1 MRNVLPNPF
10 NNDTHPHLFVAYNAW
25 SKVRTGAEFEN
36 NTRNSKEK
44 DERGKVPTKKKYE
57 AEEILLSNE
66 WLKKLAAIE
75 IDGDYQAFFKTWK
88 QSLDDR
94 YTLTAT
100 FTLESRLLLGH
111 GEPSAA
117 GVGLKVHHTWGVPV
131 IPGSALKGLL
141 HHYLTITY
149 GDDPNFKEVTWDGNR
164 ITKGPGRSIHTLFG
178 GPEAPGDEETDK
190 AAAGFVTFHDAL
202 YIKDSVEDNKPYAAD
217 VLTIH
222 QKSYNDSKGDKPPN
236 DYDSPTPIGFLT
248 VRPEVQFL
256 VALSGPGD
264 LCRFALVH
272 LTNALED
279 WGVGGKTSAGYG
291 RMTSDWPEKEKE
303 RQAEQERQKAMETP
317 EGRWKLE
324 LEDKDEQKVL
334 DIVRVNLN
342 PSKGKPVDKRFNDP
356 DERIGFAKAMQEL
369 RYIERWS
376 KGECSVGINTR
387 KLKKEY
393 LKFVKE
399 ILGGS

>member
-1 MRNVLPNPF
+1 MRQILPSPLIDRNTVHE
-10 NNDTHPHLFVAYNAW
+10 NLDVAYDAW
-25 SKVRTGAEFEN
+25 APVKHGDG
-36 NTRNSKEK
+36 KIPDGDK
-44 DERGKVPTKKKYE
+44 DK
-57 AEEILLSNE
+57 
-66 WLKKLAAIE
+66 WLKKLAAIK
-75 IDGDYQAFFKTWK
+75 IDDDYENFFNTWK
-88 QSLDDR
+88 GSFTDGN
-94 YTLTAT
+94 TLTAT

-178 GPEAPGDEETDK
+178 GPEVPGKEEKDKKETDK
-190 AAAGFVTFHDAL
+190 AAAGFVTFNDAL

-248 VRPEVQFL
+248 VRPGVQFL
-256 VALSGPGD
+256 VALSGHDD
-264 LCRFALVH
+264 LVRFAREH
-272 LTNALED
+272 LTEALKE

-303 RQAEQERQKAMETP
+303 RQAEQERQKAMGTP

-324 LEDKDEQKVL
+324 LKDMKEQEVL
-334 DIVRVNLN
+334 DIVRENLN
-342 PSKGKPVDKRFNDP
+342 PTRGEPDDKRFNNP
-356 DERIGFAKAMQEL
+356 NERTGFAKAMQEL

-387 KLKKEY
+387 RLKKEY
-393 LKFVKE
+393 LIFVKE
-399 ILGGS
+399 ILEGS